1 MRFVLILSLLSLTG
15 CATFEGAMLE
25 NRIVCTVAKDE
36 AHVVSKYGPLG
47 IASRIA
53 EADRAGICK

>member
-1 MRFVLILSLLSLTG
+1 MKKILILAAVALSG

-36 AHVVSKYGPLG
+36 AHVLSKWGPVG
-47 IASRIA
+47 IGSKIA
-53 EADRAGICK
+53 DADRAVICK